1 METEQNTENLPES
14 EDSGSTEN
22 HSVFSVISVP
32 SVVTNERAITKV
44 HRNMRRQTRR
54 PRLTPEEIESIRI
67 KFKEYIENTPLPIV
81 SEFAYEI
88 DVSKQIFYDHEEL
101 RPLTERATLKKVA
114 AYERG
119 MVTGTLEVAA
129 CIFALKQ
136 HGWKDRQ
143 EVENVVIDK
152 KKAKKEL
159 EKLFE

>member
-1 METEQNTENLPES
+1 MC
-14 EDSGSTEN
+14 
-22 HSVFSVISVP
+22 
-32 SVVTNERAITKV
+32 
-44 HRNMRRQTRR
+44 RQTRR
-54 PRLTPEEIESIRI
+54 PRLTPEEIEVTRV

-119 MVTGTLEVAA
+119 MITGTREVAA

-159 EKLFE
+159 ERLFE

>member
-1 METEQNTENLPES
+1 MENEINSDLIPDYDDLAAPENRS
-14 EDSGSTEN
+14 IV
-22 HSVFSVISVP
+22 SVSSVP
-32 SVVTNERAITKV
+32 SVVINERALTKV

-54 PRLTPEEIESIRI
+54 PRLTPEEIETIRV